1 MGEQGEGF
9 LRKVTKA
16 TVIGNTITLQ
26 TTQASL
32 ADVFKEGDF
41 SFNLNMSG
49 MQQSTKTGLNKKT
62 LAGETI
68 DGGFN
73 FTIPSTNI
81 YSAGALSI
89 DLKGGQVSFNP
100 NWFFDFK
107 FDGLSGF
114 KYFELS
120 AQNATLNGSFTAAV
134 TAEQAIML
142 AKSSKSI
149 LPNRKPYTK
158 TFTYWIPTTPLPLPI
173 KVVMSIDLFLD
184 YEAQISAKI
193 TREATFTTNNTF
205 NFGIKY
211 LNSQWENINSLTPV
225 NTFTLNNS
233 TGNANASINLALTPK
248 ISFKLMGV
256 AGPYASVSLM
266 QQLSGSVASPALD
279 WHTKA
284 DVWLKT
290 TIGASAS
297 ILSYKLPDYNVP
309 FESSK
314 LSYETPF
321 KIEKVAGDAQTGEAN
336 KALANPIKVKVV
348 DNLNKPQA
356 NVPVYF
362 TVLNGGQVSTQNI
375 MTDANGFAETNWT
388 LGTNPT
394 QTLNVSVKKPDG
406 SAINN
411 SPVSFTAMATSSEV
425 SIVGKWEVV
434 KFERKIY
441 DKTGVLI
448 STENTSGAKGVEFKS
463 DGTFIT
469 NTIPIENYLFGNYTI
484 SADNKL
490 LTIDK
495 KNDDSKGTEIIGI
508 QSLTSS
514 EFITYNEYESG
525 GTVYYENGTIIK
537 TITGIHKE
545 TTTFRKVLSAL
556 PRGM

>member
-1 MGEQGEGF
+1 MLAVKKNKNEGPQTPPPTQNIPVLKDSVKIIDTAKLALDLTPTQLANGVYKFTFTGAAPNLNAGNIIVGEQGEGF
-9 LRKVTKA
+9 LRKVTQA
-16 TVIGNTITLQ
+16 TVTGNIITLQ

-41 SFNLNMSG
+41 SFSLDMSG
-49 MQQSTKTGLNKKT
+49 MQPQTKSGLNKTKT
-62 LAGETI
+62 LANDVI

-73 FTIPSTNI
+73 FNIPSTNI
-81 YSAGALSI
+81 YSEGALSI
-89 DLKGGQVSFNP
+89 DLKGGQVGFNP

-158 TFTYWIPTTPLPLPI
+158 IFTYYVPTSVGLFPI

-184 YEAQISAKI
+184 YEAEISAKI

-211 LNSQWENINSLTPV
+211 LNGQWENINSLTPV

-233 TGNANASINLALTPK
+233 TGNANATINLALTPK
-248 ISFKLMGV
+248 VSFKLYGQ
-256 AGPYASVSLM
+256 AGPYASLSLM
-266 QQLSGSVASPALD
+266 QELKGSVASPALD

-297 ILSYKLPDYNVP
+297 ILSYKLADYSVP

-321 KIEKVAGDAQTGEAN
+321 KIEKVSGDAQTGEAN

-348 DNLNKPQA
+348 NNLNKPQA

-362 TVLNGGQVSTQNI
+362 TVLNGGSVSTQNI
-375 MTDANGFAETNWT
+375 MTDGNGFAETNWT

-411 SPVSFTAMATSSEV
+411 SPVSFTATATNSEV
-425 SIVGKWEVV
+425 SIVGK
-434 KFERKIY
+434 
-441 DKTGVLI
+441 
-448 STENTSGAKGVEFKS
+448 
-463 DGTFIT
+463 
-469 NTIPIENYLFGNYTI
+469 
-484 SADNKL
+484 
-490 LTIDK
+490 
-495 KNDDSKGTEIIGI
+495 
-508 QSLTSS
+508 
-514 EFITYNEYESG
+514 
-525 GTVYYENGTIIK
+525 
-537 TITGIHKE
+537 
-545 TTTFRKVLSAL
+545 
-556 PRGM
+556 